1 MTRAA
6 AMPENAA
13 QQASLNPEVA
23 SAVEVEDL
31 TVTYGDLPALWDID
45 FTVPSGVMM
54 AVVGPNGAGKSTLI
68 KAIMGFIRP
77 VAGGVR
83 VFGRPASSMLARMAY
98 VPQRTALDWDFPTDV
113 LDVVMMGTYGALGWY
128 RRPGA
133 RERELALE
141 ALDRVAMRPLGGR
154 SIGELSGGQAQRVL
168 LARALVQ
175 RADVYLLDEPLQGLD
190 APTEHAIV
198 RVLHE
203 LRAEGKSI
211 VAAHHNLQTV
221 PEYFD
226 HVFLLNQ
233 RAIAWGPVREVFTE
247 ANVRATY
254 RASAFRVPTAAEG

>member
-1 MTRAA
+1 MAV
-6 AMPENAA
+6 ENAA
-13 QQASLNPEVA
+13 QPSAPPEAV

-31 TVTYGDLPALWDID
+31 TVTYGDLVALWDVD
-45 FTVPSGVMM
+45 LKVPAGVMM

-68 KAIMGFIRP
+68 KAITGFIRP

-83 VFGRPASSMLARMAY
+83 IFGRPASSMRARMAY

-113 LDVVMMGTYGALGWY
+113 LDVVIMGTYGTLGWG

-133 RERELALE
+133 RERDMALR
-141 ALDRVAMRPLGGR
+141 ALDQVGMRPLSR
-154 SIGELSGGQAQRVL
+154 RAIGELSGGQAQRVL

-175 RADVYLLDEPLQGLD
+175 PAQVYLLDEPLQGLD
-190 APTEHAIV
+190 APTERAIV
-198 RVLHE
+198 GVLHE
-203 LRAEGKSI
+203 LRARGKT
-211 VAAHHNLQTV
+211 VLAAHHNLQTV

-233 RAIAWGPVREVFTE
+233 RAIACGPVRAVFTE

-254 RASAFRVPTAAEG
+254 LSESGFRVPAAVG